1 MEGTVDRGAGFVI
14 TKRTDFDVAM
24 HKPVAIRYILT
35 REGLPEP
42 RSYGRLGEAREAA
55 QKPLEELLPPP
66 PPEPEPPPETAAES
80 EDAPAA
86 EAAPEGEDEASQES
100 GEAAAQEG
108 ATSEPKPE

>member
-24 HKPVAIRYILT
+24 HKPVAVRYILT

-66 PPEPEPPPETAAES
+66 PPEPEPPASEAPAES
-80 EDAPAA
+80 EA
-86 EAAPEGEDEASQES
+86 EAAPEAEA
-100 GEAAAQEG
+100 AAAQEG
-108 ATSEPKPE
+108 AASEDQPE